1 MNKIEIFEKYTAK
14 YEDWFERNPW
24 VYQSELKA
32 IKQKLPEI
40 GKGVEIGVGTG
51 RFAKPLGIRIGI
63 EPSKNMGVIARSNG
77 IEVVNAKAEKLPF
90 VDSKFDFVLMVTTV
104 CFLDDIQAAFKE
116 AFRATKAKGR
126 IIIGFVDK
134 DTNLGKAYQECKN
147 NNVFYKFAKFYSV
160 EQIVFYLKKAGYVKF
175 EFSQTIFKDL
185 SEINEEEVA
194 IEGYGDGSFVVI
206 SAFKQ

>member
-1 MNKIEIFEKYTAK
+1 
-14 YEDWFERNPW
+14 
-24 VYQSELKA
+24 
-32 IKQKLPEI
+32 
-40 GKGVEIGVGTG
+40 
-51 RFAKPLGIRIGI
+51 
-63 EPSKNMGVIARSNG
+63 
-77 IEVVNAKAEKLPF
+77 
-90 VDSKFDFVLMVTTV
+90 
-104 CFLDDIQAAFKE
+104 
-116 AFRATKAKGR
+116 R

-194 IEGYGDGSFVVI
+194 TEGYGDGSFVVI

>member
-1 MNKIEIFEKYTAK
+1 
-14 YEDWFERNPW
+14 
-24 VYQSELKA
+24 
-32 IKQKLPEI
+32 LPEI

-126 IIIGFVDK
+126 IFIGFVDK